1 MGKRSKNQWWIFRQ
15 IWFFLRVLLGPKHVW
30 IWYYLIYFKQYSIP
44 LLYITTIKSP
54 FLNVWVSAHQVPHY
68 RLSNALI
75 FEFGAQAADLAR
87 PGPFFFAQFQRGRA
101 IKTASFHRFF
111 HGDADPFMPWVR
123 TFLQR
128 QSCAVKLGCAYDW
141 QPAPAPFIEKN
152 AIAEAKMNKSLW
164 WGLDW
169 DNKLS
174 LNGRTFRIEK
184 RLYNVNYWILSRS
197 EHAQLGFVAQF
208 ALQRLT
214 FHLTL
219 LTFDKSDLVGIN
231 STHLLLAL
239 WCFSPLDPKS
249 WRRYLGWENNLIC
262 EKHRNPPWVNSEFYA
277 WTWYNMINIINKI
290 WWYEWNLLK
299 YSLSR
304 NGLAWSHPARQ
315 LAKQDQRIMSGLLS
329 GQGWPIFGGKI
340 GKKSPHWL

>member
-1 MGKRSKNQWWIFRQ
+1 MFGFQPIRCLTIVCPMP
-15 IWFFLRVLLGPKHVW
+15 WFSSSERKPPTWPGL
-30 IWYYLIYFKQYSIP
+30 
-44 LLYITTIKSP
+44 
-54 FLNVWVSAHQVPHY
+54 VP
-68 RLSNALI
+68 
-75 FEFGAQAADLAR
+75 
-87 PGPFFFAQFQRGRA
+87 FFAQFQRGRA

-239 WCFSPLDPKS
+239 WCFSPLDPN
-249 WRRYLGWENNLIC
+249 LGEDI
-262 EKHRNPPWVNSEFYA
+262 
-277 WTWYNMINIINKI
+277 
-290 WWYEWNLLK
+290 
-299 YSLSR
+299 
-304 NGLAWSHPARQ
+304 
-315 LAKQDQRIMSGLLS
+315 
-329 GQGWPIFGGKI
+329 
-340 GKKSPHWL
+340 